1 MHVHEALK
9 AVEYPYSFIYLNYF
23 EIMSGFAS
31 FIVIRD
37 HNWFVHLTIF
47 LVSSIKPSHI

>member
-9 AVEYPYSFIYLNYF
+9 AVKYPYSFIYLNYF

-31 FIVIRD
+31 LLLFVI
-37 HNWFVHLTIF
+37 TIG
-47 LVSSIKPSHI
+47 LST